1 MDRILVTGGKG
12 FIGSHLIDKLLK
24 QNFDITTYDRS
35 EKTVRYEG
43 WDKVKHTQGD
53 ILDKELIGQTVAN
66 FDYVFHLAGV
76 LGTSETI
83 ENIYEAVELNIVGEL
98 NVLEAL
104 RRYNKKGLVI
114 TIGGIEW
121 LNPYAI
127 TKLAAEK
134 FALMYIQE
142 FNLDVKVVRGLNT
155 YGPRQKH
162 QPVKKAVPNFIL
174 NALQDKPME
183 IYGDGNQIL
192 DLVYVKDLVEVMV
205 RAMKFNGK
213 IPHVIDA
220 GTGIKITVNQL
231 ADTIIK
237 LTCSKSKI
245 VYLPMRK
252 GEPKNSVTLGKVD
265 TLKEIGYIP
274 TTSLEEGLKKTIPWY
289 MNFLKE
295 FKA

>member
-174 NALQDKPME
+174 NALQNKPLE

-192 DLVYVKDLVEVMV
+192 DLVYVEDLVEVMV

-220 GTGIKITVNQL
+220 GTGIKITVNRL

-237 LTCSKSKI
+237 LICSKSKI

-265 TLKEIGYIP
+265 TLKEIDYIP

-289 MNFLKE
+289 KNFLKE